1 MHSSEQIKDF
11 ILENLTRHQKDIIK
25 ASIRKFGL
33 SRQAILKHMH
43 TLISEDRVV
52 AHGKTRDRF
61 YELIPLVNYSQ
72 TIDVN
77 SSFSPDKILKKQIL
91 PNLES
96 VRLNVYE
103 ICEFSIMA
111 LLANTLD
118 HSQATKLNYKLYI
131 SPNDVHFV
139 LSDNGIGIFENLN
152 NSLILED
159 IQVAAI
165 EISKGRITT
174 DPQNHGG
181 DELMTVIHLF
191 DKVTIDSSGICLT
204 YYNKKNEWTVTRS
217 SQQKGTRI
225 HLEIKSNS
233 RRTCQEI
240 FRQIFDRENKLVR
253 IPVNLVRSDGEQVN
267 SRIQAQ
273 SLLHNIKDLTEIE
286 FDFKNIELI
295 GPAFADELVRK
306 TKEKN
311 QIADIKWTN
320 STKMV
325 DLLMSRAINRPT

>member
-52 AHGKTRDRF
+52 AYGKTRDRF
-61 YELIPLVNYSQ
+61 YELIPLVNFSK
-72 TIDVN
+72 TVDIKN
-77 SSFSPDKILKKQIL
+77 SFFPDEILKKQIL
-91 PNLES
+91 PNLNS
-96 VRLNVYE
+96 VALNIYE

-111 LLANTLD
+111 LLSNALD
-118 HSQATKLNYKLYI
+118 HAQATKLHYKLYV

-165 EISKGRITT
+165 EIAKGRITT

-311 QIADIKWTN
+311 QLADIKWTN

-325 DLLMSRAINRPT
+325 DVLMSRAINRLT

>member
-1 MHSSEQIKDF
+1 M
-11 ILENLTRHQKDIIK
+11 
-25 ASIRKFGL
+25 
-33 SRQAILKHMH
+33 
-43 TLISEDRVV
+43 
-52 AHGKTRDRF
+52 
-61 YELIPLVNYSQ
+61 
-72 TIDVN
+72 
-77 SSFSPDKILKKQIL
+77 
-91 PNLES
+91 
-96 VRLNVYE
+96 
-103 ICEFSIMA
+103 
-111 LLANTLD
+111 
-118 HSQATKLNYKLYI
+118 
-131 SPNDVHFV
+131 
-139 LSDNGIGIFENLN
+139 
-152 NSLILED
+152 
-159 IQVAAI
+159 
-165 EISKGRITT
+165 
-174 DPQNHGG
+174 
-181 DELMTVIHLF
+181 
-191 DKVTIDSSGICLT
+191 T
-204 YYNKKNEWTVTRS
+204 YYNKKNEWTATRS

-225 HLEIKSNS
+225 HLEIKSDA

-325 DLLMSRAINRPT
+325 DVLMSRAINRLT

>member
-25 ASIRKFGL
+25 ATILKFGL

-52 AHGKTRDRF
+52 AYGKTRDRF
-61 YELIPLVNYSQ
+61 YELMPLVNFSQ

-77 SSFSPDKILKKQIL
+77 ASFSPDKILKEQII

-96 VRLNVYE
+96 VPLNIYE

-118 HSQATKLNYKLYI
+118 HSQATKLNYKLYV

-165 EISKGRITT
+165 EIAKGRITT

-191 DKVTIDSSGICLT
+191 DKVAIDASGISLSF
-204 YYNKKNEWTVTRS
+204 YNKNNEWTVTRS
-217 SQQKGTRI
+217 SQQIGTRI
-225 HLEIKSNS
+225 HLEIKLNS
-233 RRTCQEI
+233 RRTCQEV
-240 FRQIFDRENKLVR
+240 FRKIFDQAGKIVR
-253 IPVNLVRSDGEQVN
+253 IPVNLVRSKNEQVN

-273 SLLHNIKDLTEIE
+273 SLLHNLKDLTEIE
-286 FDFKNIELI
+286 FDFQNIDFI

-311 QIADIKWTN
+311 QIADISWIN

-325 DLLMSRAINRPT
+325 DVLMSRAMNRLT

>member
-1 MHSSEQIKDF
+1 MNSSEQIKDF

-25 ASIRKFGL
+25 ATILKFGL

-77 SSFSPDKILKKQIL
+77 SSFSPDEILKKQIL
-91 PNLES
+91 PNLNS
-96 VRLNVYE
+96 VALNIYE

-111 LLANTLD
+111 LLSNALD
-118 HSQATKLNYKLYI
+118 HAQATKLHYKLYV

-165 EISKGRITT
+165 EIAKGRITT

-311 QIADIKWTN
+311 QIANIKWTN

-325 DLLMSRAINRPT
+325 DVLMSRAINRLT

>member
-52 AHGKTRDRF
+52 AYGKTRDRF
-61 YELIPLVNYSQ
+61 YELKPLVNFSK
-72 TIDVN
+72 TVDIKN
-77 SSFSPDKILKKQIL
+77 SFFPDEILKKQIL
-91 PNLES
+91 PNLNS
-96 VRLNVYE
+96 VALNIYE

-111 LLANTLD
+111 LLSNALD
-118 HSQATKLNYKLYI
+118 HAQATKLHYKLYV

-165 EISKGRITT
+165 EIAKGRITT

-311 QIADIKWTN
+311 QIANIKWTN

-325 DLLMSRAINRPT
+325 DLLMSRAINRLT

>member
-52 AHGKTRDRF
+52 AYGKTRDRF
-61 YELIPLVNYSQ
+61 YELKHLVNFSK
-72 TIDVN
+72 TVDIKN
-77 SSFSPDKILKKQIL
+77 SFSPDEILKKQIL
-91 PNLES
+91 PNLNS
-96 VRLNVYE
+96 VALNIYE

-111 LLANTLD
+111 LLSNALD
-118 HSQATKLNYKLYI
+118 HAQATKLHYNLYV

-165 EISKGRITT
+165 EIAKGRITT

-191 DKVTIDSSGICLT
+191 NKVTIDSSGICLT

-217 SQQKGTRI
+217 SQQKGTII

-253 IPVNLVRSDGEQVN
+253 IPVNLVRSDGEKVN

-286 FDFKNIELI
+286 FYFKNIELI

-325 DLLMSRAINRPT
+325 DVLMSRAINRLT

>member
-1 MHSSEQIKDF
+1 MNSSEQIKDF

-25 ASIRKFGL
+25 ATILKFGL

-77 SSFSPDKILKKQIL
+77 SSFSPDEILKKQIL
-91 PNLES
+91 PNLNS
-96 VRLNVYE
+96 VALNIYE

-111 LLANTLD
+111 LLSNALD
-118 HSQATKLNYKLYI
+118 HAQATKLHYKLYV

-165 EISKGRITT
+165 EIAKGRITT

-225 HLEIKSNS
+225 HLEIKSKS

-311 QIADIKWTN
+311 QIANIKWTN

-325 DLLMSRAINRPT
+325 DLLMSRAINRLT

>member
-43 TLISEDRVV
+43 ALISEDRVV
-52 AHGKTRDRF
+52 AYGKTRDRF
-61 YELIPLVNYSQ
+61 YELKPLVNFAK
-72 TIDVN
+72 TVDIKN
-77 SSFSPDKILKKQIL
+77 SFFPDEILKKQIL
-91 PNLES
+91 PNLNS
-96 VRLNVYE
+96 VALNIYE

-111 LLANTLD
+111 LLSNALD
-118 HSQATKLNYKLYI
+118 HAQATKLHYKLYVF
-131 SPNDVHFV
+131 PNDVHFV

-165 EISKGRITT
+165 EIAKGRITT

-325 DLLMSRAINRPT
+325 DVLMSRAINRLT

>member
-52 AHGKTRDRF
+52 AYGKTRDRF
-61 YELIPLVNYSQ
+61 YELKPLVNFAK
-72 TIDVN
+72 TVDIKN
-77 SSFSPDKILKKQIL
+77 SFFPDEILKKQIL
-91 PNLES
+91 PNLNS
-96 VRLNVYE
+96 VALNIYE

-111 LLANTLD
+111 LLSNALD
-118 HSQATKLNYKLYI
+118 HAQATKLHYKLYV

-165 EISKGRITT
+165 EIAKGRITT

-311 QIADIKWTN
+311 QIANIKWTN

-325 DLLMSRAINRPT
+325 DVLMSRAINRLT